1 MNGNHSQQMSS
12 FREDKENIPH
22 EDDDE
27 DGPILYR
34 DEDGMEDEGGWL
46 VCFCNVDECYIIRLL
61 SDRLAAKLAR
71 KESLSMKLQQRP
83 GKQEMI
89 DRGILF
95 QVSEEERKQERTI
108 IGAKLIRRLSLRP
121 TPEELEDRNILKS
134 RMKNFLGE
142 PTRLLKPIILELDN
156 DAMKNDREE
165 KKRYLLRKLSF
176 RPTVDELKNR
186 KVSTPLIRQPAAS
199 LQALNVA

>member
-46 VCFCNVDECYIIRLL
+46 AECFHNVDECYSIIRLL

-83 GKQEMI
+83 NKQEMI

-134 RMKNFLGE
+134 RMKNFHGE
-142 PTRLLKPIILELDN
+142 PD
-156 DAMKNDREE
+156 
-165 KKRYLLRKLSF
+165 F
-176 RPTVDELKNR
+176 
-186 KVSTPLIRQPAAS
+186 
-199 LQALNVA
+199 

>member
-1 MNGNHSQQMSS
+1 M
-12 FREDKENIPH
+12 
-22 EDDDE
+22 
-27 DGPILYR
+27 
-34 DEDGMEDEGGWL
+34 
-46 VCFCNVDECYIIRLL
+46 CFCHVDECYIIRLL

-83 GKQEMI
+83 NKQEMI

-142 PTRLLKPIILELDN
+142 PD
-156 DAMKNDREE
+156 
-165 KKRYLLRKLSF
+165 F
-176 RPTVDELKNR
+176 
-186 KVSTPLIRQPAAS
+186 
-199 LQALNVA
+199 

>member
-1 MNGNHSQQMSS
+1 MGDDEASSTAGSGRAVQTVPAREPRMDAAPLKSALKKPPGAVVVTRQQNGRQKASSPAQEKNQNSSLSGVRRMNGSSSHSQQMSS

-34 DEDGMEDEGGWL
+34 DEDSMEDE
-46 VCFCNVDECYIIRLL
+46 
-61 SDRLAAKLAR
+61 DRLAAKLAR

-95 QVSEEERKQERTI
+95 QADEDERKRERTI
-108 IGAKLIRRLSLRP
+108 IS
-121 TPEELEDRNILKS
+121 
-134 RMKNFLGE
+134 
-142 PTRLLKPIILELDN
+142 
-156 DAMKNDREE
+156 
-165 KKRYLLRKLSF
+165 
-176 RPTVDELKNR
+176 
-186 KVSTPLIRQPAAS
+186 
-199 LQALNVA
+199 

>member
-1 MNGNHSQQMSS
+1 M
-12 FREDKENIPH
+12 
-22 EDDDE
+22 
-27 DGPILYR
+27 
-34 DEDGMEDEGGWL
+34 
-46 VCFCNVDECYIIRLL
+46 CFCHVDECYIIGLL

-83 GKQEMI
+83 NKQEMI

-142 PTRLLKPIILELDN
+142 PD
-156 DAMKNDREE
+156 
-165 KKRYLLRKLSF
+165 F
-176 RPTVDELKNR
+176 
-186 KVSTPLIRQPAAS
+186 
-199 LQALNVA
+199 